1 MTLSIIEKVFLLQGA
16 ELFREVPVQELVAI
30 AQLCQEI
37 SFKKDEVFIR
47 EGDDG
52 DCLYIISSG
61 EASVYLEGDKDKQVS
76 VRRQG
81 DAIGE
86 MAIVT
91 NNPRTASCVA
101 LADITALR
109 ITFSDFSGLM
119 EENSAVT
126 LGVLKVVTANLE
138 SITGK
143 IKSQPGETEQR
154 VTLFKPRNIDI

>member
-1 MTLSIIEKVFLLQGA
+1 MLSTIERVFLLQGA
-16 ELFREVPVQELVAI
+16 ELFREVPVQELVDI
-30 AQLCQEI
+30 AQLCQETY
-37 SFKKDEVFIR
+37 FKKGEVFIH
-47 EGDDG
+47 EGDDA

-61 EASVYLEGDKDKQVS
+61 EVSVYLEGGEQVS

-101 LADITALR
+101 ITDITALR

-119 EENSAVT
+119 EENPAVT
-126 LGVLKVVTANLE
+126 LGVLKVVTENLE
-138 SITGK
+138 KTMGK
-143 IKSQPGETEQR
+143 IKLQPGETEER
-154 VTLFKPRNIDI
+154 VTLFKPRNSRV